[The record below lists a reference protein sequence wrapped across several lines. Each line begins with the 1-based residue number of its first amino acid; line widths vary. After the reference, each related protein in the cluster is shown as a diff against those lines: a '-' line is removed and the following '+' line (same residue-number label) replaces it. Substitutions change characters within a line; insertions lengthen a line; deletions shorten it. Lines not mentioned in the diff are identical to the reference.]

1 MTLITQRS
9 AVDKS
14 FKRFNDN
21 LTREVGL
28 FGTDTGHHQL
38 NLIINGWVPTKI
50 TTLAARS
57 GFGKSGCIT
66 PMLPALGKIV
76 NGRRSEMLMYSW
88 EMSADTMADRSVCYE
103 TGLKLNELRY
113 SRVLPEQL
121 RQRVNKAYANA
132 ASFPVKYHQH
142 TTNIDTVLR
151 TNDIFLDEIRK
162 KEAIEGVKIQP
173 VIVIDYI
180 GMATGSAKYGNR
192 TYDLGNFMQLL
203 KQYCNDTGAC
213 VFNLAQINRTAD
225 IKEYPEVSDLSDSQ
239 FIEQNSDTVIIGHRP
254 EYYRKETMKDPEGG
268 EIPSA
273 GKALLRVVK
282 NREGEVKDYIVN
294 CDISKFRF
302 WHRDMEFGQDYTK
315 LYKDEQFWK
324 NIMGLR

>member
-14 FKRFNDN
+14 YKRYNDN
-21 LTREVGL
+21 LTREIGL
-28 FGTDTGHHQL
+28 YGTDTGIHQL
-38 NLIINGWVPTKI
+38 NLITGGWVPQKI
-50 TTLAARS
+50 TTFAARS
-57 GFGKSGCIT
+57 GQGKSALIV
-66 PMLPALGKIV
+66 PMMASLGNVV

-88 EMSADTMADRSVCYE
+88 EMAADSMADRYICYE

-113 SRVLPEQL
+113 SRVLPELL
-121 RQRVNKAYANA
+121 RQRVNKAYTRAQE
-132 ASFPVKYHQH
+132 FPVKYQQQ
-142 TTNIDTVLR
+142 TTNIDTVLK
-151 TNDIFLDEIRK
+151 TNDLFLNEIRH

-180 GMATGSAKYGNR
+180 GMSTGSAKYGNR
-192 TYDLGNFMQLL
+192 TYDLGDFMQKL
-203 KQYCNDTGAC
+203 KQYCNETGFA

-225 IKEYPEVSDLSDSQ
+225 IKEYPDVSDLSDSQ

-254 EYYRKETMKDPEGG
+254 EYYRKETMKDPDGG
-268 EIPSA
+268 EIPSNN
-273 GKALLRVVK
+273 KMLWRVVK

-315 LYKDEQFWK
+315 LYNDERFWK
-324 NIMGLR
+324 QQMGIN

>member
-1 MTLITQRS
+1 MLITQRS

-14 FKRFNDN
+14 FKRYNEN

-28 FGTDTGHHQL
+28 YGADTGHHQL
-38 NLIINGWVPTKI
+38 NLIIGGWVPTKI

-57 GFGKSGCIT
+57 GFGKSAAII
-66 PMLPALGKIV
+66 PMLPTLGKVV
-76 NGRRSEMLMYSW
+76 NGRRAEMLIYSW
-88 EMSADTMADRSVCYE
+88 EMSADTVADRSVCFE
-103 TGLKLNELRY
+103 TGLKTNELRY
-113 SRVLPEQL
+113 SRVLPEML
-121 RQRVNKAYANA
+121 RQRVNKAYAKA
-132 ASFPVKYHQH
+132 QDFPVKYQQH
-142 TTNIDTVLR
+142 TTNIDTVLK
-151 TNDIFLDEIRK
+151 TNDLFIKEIQG

-180 GMATGSAKYGNR
+180 GMIQADGKYGNR
-192 TYDLGNFMQLL
+192 TYDLGNFMQKL
-203 KQYCNDTGAC
+203 KQYCNETGAC

-225 IKEYPEVSDLSDSQ
+225 VKEYPDVADLSDSQ

-273 GKALLRVVK
+273 NKALWRVVK

-315 LYKDEQFWK
+315 LYQDEQFWK
-324 NIMGLR
+324 QQMGLR